1 MIKSRNVIFQCKTR
15 FTNGKS
21 GRNIKTKQSETKLL
35 FVYMFTCFINL

>member
-21 GRNIKTKQSETKLL
+21 GERKKYQNEAE
-35 FVYMFTCFINL
+35 